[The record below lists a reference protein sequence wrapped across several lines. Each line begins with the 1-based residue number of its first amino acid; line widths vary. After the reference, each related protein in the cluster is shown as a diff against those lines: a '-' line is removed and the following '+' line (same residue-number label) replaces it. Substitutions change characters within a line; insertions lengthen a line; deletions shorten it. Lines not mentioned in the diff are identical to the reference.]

1 MRFFSIKIL
10 VFCILLPP
18 LLYLLTVFVLEKQL
32 QERYA
37 RGIEEVCT
45 GDPQPLL
52 DGSVRL
58 RDAVRENVEAYLRS
72 SALIRY
78 GVSARVQ
85 VSTRGG
91 TVLYPAPFEDGT
103 DVQSLAN
110 PMRVAQDNFTLL
122 SEGLVVQVEA
132 RLEHNRL
139 LSNGILG
146 VYVLAALLVL
156 MWHYRAADRHIRR
169 EEAERRQEIERLN
182 RLEAANTAR
191 LSGLQREREGL
202 LAEFDALKSAM
213 QDERTHAERNED
225 DLIGEIEA
233 LEKKLADNLELQTI
247 QQKEILALK
256 EALAGFEKEQRRED
270 KTRLKGEEVIRKRFA
285 TLYKNLTV
293 NDRAVEGL
301 ADLNEELRLKA
312 EEVIH
317 QLNANPD
324 LVPIKR
330 KVFGKKNRQTV
341 LEVVFAYKGRL
352 YFRKGQDR
360 RVEVLAVGTK
370 NTQEREL
377 EFLANL

>member
-10 VFCILLPP
+10 ALCILLPP

-91 TVLYPAPFEDGT
+91 TVLYPAPFEDGA

-293 NDRAVEGL
+293 NDRALEGL

>member
-10 VFCILLPP
+10 VLCILLPP

-103 DVQSLAN
+103 DVQPLAN